1 MTQPRIFVS
10 YVPSPR
16 SAATGRGGRQ
26 RVVKDPAM
34 ATLAGALLVGGTVQ
48 TVSSAPINQVQP
60 AAVDREALLSSTSW
74 QPMPSAL
81 PYLTL
86 ATVDIAAP
94 VDAAREAE
102 PPPVVKEPM
111 ARPLA
116 RLARPRR
123 DLTGF
128 LADRGL
134 TLAAAHEPLTTAPA
148 AEDQGTAG
156 PALASAAE
164 TVAAV
169 VSGASGAAAAVT
181 EAAAV
186 DLSPESSDLV
196 ETQSYPTVTIA
207 GQELGAVTMRGGKV
221 HLASL
226 VGLLKLKL
234 PADEFA
240 RLSTA
245 PASDSYVA
253 VESLTDAG
261 IVASLDADGERLT
274 LSAS

>member
-10 YVPSPR
+10 YVPAPR
-16 SAATGRGGRQ
+16 GAPAGRAGRQ

-34 ATLAGALLVGGTVQ
+34 MTLAGALLVGGTVQ
-48 TVSSAPINQVQP
+48 TVSSAPIDQVQP
-60 AAVDREALLSSTSW
+60 AAVDREVPLASTSW
-74 QPMPSAL
+74 QPMPNAL

-86 ATVDIAAP
+86 ATVNIAAP
-94 VDAAREAE
+94 GDAARATE

-111 ARPLA
+111 ARPRA
-116 RLARPRR
+116 KLARPRR

-134 TLAAAHEPLTTAPA
+134 TLAAAEEPLAPPPA
-148 AEDQGTAG
+148 AKDTDAAD
-156 PALASAAE
+156 PALASAA
-164 TVAAV
+164 VALAAV
-169 VSGASGAAAAVT
+169 DPGASGAAAAVT

-196 ETQSYPTVTIA
+196 ETQSYPTVTVA

>member
-1 MTQPRIFVS
+1 MIQPRIFVS

-16 SAATGRGGRQ
+16 TAAAGRVGRQ

-34 ATLAGALLVGGTVQ
+34 VTLAGALLVGGTVQ
-48 TVSSAPINQVQP
+48 TVSSAPIDQVQP
-60 AAVDREALLSSTSW
+60 PAVDQEAPLASISW
-74 QPMPSAL
+74 QPTPRAL

-86 ATVDIAAP
+86 ATLDIAPP
-94 VDAAREAE
+94 VDAARATE
-102 PPPVVKEPM
+102 PPPVLEEPT
-111 ARPLA
+111 ARP
-116 RLARPRR
+116 RTKLARPRR

-134 TLAAAHEPLTTAPA
+134 TLAAADEPLAPA
-148 AEDQGTAG
+148 LESKGTDAAG
-156 PALASAAE
+156 PAPASAAGA
-164 TVAAV
+164 VAAV
-169 VSGASGAAAAVT
+169 APVATGVTAAVT
-181 EAAAV
+181 EPAAV
-186 DLSPESSDLV
+186 GLSPEASEPV

-245 PASDSYVA
+245 TASDSYVA
-253 VESLTDAG
+253 VESLANAG
-261 IVASLDADGERLT
+261 IVASLDAGGERLT

>member
-10 YVPSPR
+10 YVPAPR
-16 SAATGRGGRQ
+16 GAATGRGGRQ

-34 ATLAGALLVGGTVQ
+34 MTLAGALLVGGTVQ

-60 AAVDREALLSSTSW
+60 AAVDREVPLASTSW
-74 QPMPSAL
+74 QPMPNAL

-86 ATVDIAAP
+86 ATVNIAPRA
-94 VDAAREAE
+94 DAARATE
-102 PPPVVKEPM
+102 PPVVKEPV
-111 ARPLA
+111 ARPRAKLV
-116 RLARPRR
+116 RPRR

-134 TLAAAHEPLTTAPA
+134 TLAAADEPLAPAPA
-148 AEDQGTAG
+148 AKETDAAD
-156 PALASAAE
+156 PALASAAGAL
-164 TVAAV
+164 AAV
-169 VSGASGAAAAVT
+169 DPGASGAAAAVT
-181 EAAAV
+181 ETAAV
-186 DLSPESSDLV
+186 DLTPESSDLA

-207 GQELGAVTMRGGKV
+207 GQELGAVTVRGGKV